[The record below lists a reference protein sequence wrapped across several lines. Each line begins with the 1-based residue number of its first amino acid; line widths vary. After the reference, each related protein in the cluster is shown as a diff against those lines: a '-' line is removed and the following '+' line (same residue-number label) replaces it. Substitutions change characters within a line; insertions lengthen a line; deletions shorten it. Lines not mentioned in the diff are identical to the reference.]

1 MATTILFIDS
11 HDHPTCMEKF
21 NGVRRFASMLGW
33 NAIRRK
39 TTPDLR
45 QVSNMVKTAKPA
57 GCIVNAVRFHAR
69 IPPSAFGPVPVVYLD
84 TDPNAFG
91 RETHVISHDSI
102 QTGILAAKELLSL
115 RLKRFYYIPY
125 KSSTFWCGQRWRG
138 FSKTISAAGFP
149 VERIRLHQSR
159 HNLAMPPSSGI
170 MAANDEM
177 AEMLLSRLRSAGC
190 HIPRDVVVISA
201 DDSEIA
207 RLNGITSIR
216 IDFEHGGYI
225 AAEMLASI
233 IKGRPCPVKMKF
245 GDVCIQHR
253 NSTRHLSQTL
263 PRIPEAIAL
272 IREKACSGLSAA
284 DVIRVLD
291 APRRTVEEHFRKS
304 TGHSILQ
311 EIQSVRM
318 ECAFGLLSS
327 TTRSISSIVDACG
340 YHTPQAMRKAFRLHA
355 GISMQEWQKREV
367 LKRLQENDSSSSC

>member
-1 MATTILFIDS
+1 MTTTILYIDS
-11 HDHPTCMEKF
+11 HDHPTCLEKF
-21 NGVRRFASMLGW
+21 NGVRRFASMMGW
-33 NAIRRK
+33 NAVRCKPTTDIRR
-39 TTPDLR
+39 
-45 QVSNMVKTAKPA
+45 VSNLLKTAKPI
-57 GCIVNAVRFHAR
+57 GCIVNATRFLDR
-69 IPPSAFGPVPVVYLD
+69 IPPNVFNSIPVVYLD
-84 TDPNAFG
+84 TNPDIFG
-91 RETHVISHDSI
+91 RRTHVVFHDSFH
-102 QTGILAAKELLSL
+102 TGVLAAKELLSL

-125 KSSTFWCGQRWRG
+125 KTPSFWCDHRWRG
-138 FSKTISAAGFP
+138 FSTTISAARFH
-149 VERIRLHQSR
+149 VERLRLRPAQR
-159 HNLAMPPSSGI
+159 GFFIPPSSGV

-177 AEMLLSRLRSAGC
+177 AEILLSQLKSVGC

-225 AAEMLASI
+225 AAEMLAAI
-233 IKGRPCPVKMKF
+233 IEGRPCPIKMKF

-318 ECAFGLLSS
+318 ECAFDLLSS

-355 GISMQEWQKREV
+355 GISMQEWQKREDF
-367 LKRLQENDSSSSC
+367 KRLQKDNG

>member
-1 MATTILFIDS
+1 
-11 HDHPTCMEKF
+11 MEKF
-21 NGVRRFASMLGW
+21 NGVHRFASMMGW
-33 NAIRRK
+33 DAIRRK
-39 TTPDLR
+39 TAPDLR
-45 QVSNMVKTAKPA
+45 QIANMVKTTKPI
-57 GCIVNAVRFHAR
+57 GCIVNAVRFHDR
-69 IPPSAFGPVPVVYLD
+69 IPPNVFGPVPVVYLD
-84 TDPNAFG
+84 TDPNTFG
-91 RETHVISHDSI
+91 RKTYIVSHDSI

-115 RLKRFYYIPY
+115 HLKRFYYIPY
-125 KSSTFWCGQRWRG
+125 TTSSFWCNQRWRG
-138 FSKTISAAGFP
+138 FSRTISAAGFP
-149 VERIRLHQSR
+149 VERIRLHQSK
-159 HNLAMPPSSGI
+159 HNLSIPPSSGI

-177 AEMLLSRLRSAGC
+177 AEMHLSRLRSAGC
-190 HIPRDVVVISA
+190 HIPRDVVVIAA

-225 AAEMLASI
+225 AAEMLAAI
-233 IKGRPCPVKMKF
+233 VEGRPCSLKMTF

-327 TTRSISSIVDACG
+327 TSRSVSSIVDACG
-340 YHTPQAMRKAFRLHA
+340 YRTPQAMRKAFRLHA
-355 GISMQEWQKREV
+355 GISMQEWQKREA
-367 LKRLQENDSSSSC
+367 LKRLQEDNG

>member
-1 MATTILFIDS
+1 
-11 HDHPTCMEKF
+11 MEKF
-21 NGVRRFASMLGW
+21 NGVRRFASMMGW
-33 NAIRRK
+33 NAMRRK
-39 TTPDLR
+39 TTPGLR
-45 QVSNMVKTAKPA
+45 QISNMIKTTKPI
-57 GCIVNAVRFHAR
+57 GCIVNAVRFHDH
-69 IPPSAFGPVPVVYLD
+69 IPPNVFKSIPVVYLD
-84 TDPNAFG
+84 TNPDIFE
-91 RETHVISHDSI
+91 RRTHVVFHDSFH
-102 QTGILAAKELLSL
+102 TGILAAKELLAL
-115 RLKRFYYIPY
+115 RLKQFYYIPY
-125 KSSTFWCGQRWRG
+125 KTPSFWCDHRWRG
-138 FSKTISAAGFP
+138 FSKTISTERFP
-149 VERIRLHQSR
+149 VERLLLRPTQRSFSI
-159 HNLAMPPSSGI
+159 PPSSGV
-170 MAANDEM
+170 MTANDEM
-177 AEMLLSRLRSAGC
+177 AEILLSQLKDAGC

-225 AAEMLASI
+225 AAEMLAAI
-233 IKGRPCPVKMKF
+233 IEGRPCPIKMKF

-318 ECAFGLLSS
+318 ECAFYLLSS

-340 YHTPQAMRKAFRLHA
+340 YRTPQAMRKAFRLHA
-355 GISMQEWQKREV
+355 GISMQEWQKREA
-367 LKRLQENDSSSSC
+367 LKRLQEDNG